1 MRALRRPRARATAL
15 AATGVALILG
25 GWQIVAVT
33 AFTRANGSFGAIPP
47 PGEVARR
54 AVQDLADP
62 GYWSG
67 LSATA
72 SSALIGYA
80 IAALAALILGVV
92 VMLLPW
98 LDDVVNNIGVIAACA
113 PVAAISPIVVLLSP
127 TGSRAVSITLAVL
140 AVEFPMIVGVLLG
153 LRAATSSQVDLV
165 YAYGGSEWTAIRTV
179 RIIAAVPSVI
189 AALKIGAPAAFLGAM
204 TGEFFAVGVDT
215 GIGRLLLSQQYV
227 GDYVGMWAIAL
238 LATLVS
244 ALGYA
249 GVALVA
255 RLSAPWT
262 SMTGGRR

>member
-15 AATGVALILG
+15 AVTGVALILG

-98 LDDVVNNIGVIAACA
+98 LDDVVNNIGVIAAEDDERQA
-113 PVAAISPIVVLLSP
+113 GAGAVGGRSDAPPVAFDVDDHCRQAGLVELLDKAVRS
-127 TGSRAVSITLAVL
+127 SRLA
-140 AVEFPMIVGVLLG
+140 ASACREDGEG
-153 LRAATSSQVDLV
+153 LRDRLRRKDQRLGKNDAVIVFDRCARRQRC
-165 YAYGGSEWTAIRTV
+165 GGGAPDVERWRTV
-179 RIIAAVPSVI
+179 HCLLPGFVPS
-189 AALKIGAPAAFLGAM
+189 
-204 TGEFFAVGVDT
+204 
-215 GIGRLLLSQQYV
+215 
-227 GDYVGMWAIAL
+227 
-238 LATLVS
+238 LVS
-244 ALGYA
+244 
-249 GVALVA
+249 
-255 RLSAPWT
+255 
-262 SMTGGRR
+262 GGHQPASVSW